1 MSPLLQVEAIEVTYR
16 QTGDGGIS
24 DIPDREHDASA
35 DRRAIKQVSL
45 TLRKG
50 DRIGLVGESG
60 CGKSTLGRAIMRL
73 LPSSTQVSGKVLF
86 NGESVL
92 DFSPQRLRQFRGEAV
107 ALIFQD
113 PMTRLNPLMTVGE
126 HCLETLRAHEPRLS
140 GREASDR
147 VKATFEAVRIPADRW
162 GQYPHEFSGG
172 MRQRVA
178 IALALLL
185 NPKLIVADE
194 PTTSL
199 DVTIAAEILE
209 ELVRLC
215 QEREMALVLISHDLS
230 LVAEYCDRIAV
241 MLEGEVVE
249 TGNAQRVLRQP
260 QHPYT
265 RSLRNAAARL
275 QSDAEVRSASPQTGP
290 AAPLLEVVDLVK
302 HYALSQSLLSRFG
315 GQRPAIKA
323 VDGVSF
329 TLRKGEIVGLV
340 GESGC
345 GKSTLLRVILQLIQP
360 TAGRVLFQGQE
371 LTALSRSELRPLRR
385 HLQMIFQDPHAC
397 LNPLMTVGRA
407 IAEPLL
413 IHGMVADMATGKA
426 NSAEATVLRMLE
438 RVGLTPGSA
447 FYGRYPN
454 ELSGGQ
460 QQRVAI
466 ARALITQPKLL
477 ICDEPVSMLDASIQ
491 TQILELMLDL
501 KQEFDLTYLFITHD
515 LWVAR
520 FFCDRIA
527 VMQAGQI
534 VETALAEQL
543 FNAPQ
548 HPYTQKL
555 LGSAPKL
562 ALC

>member
-1 MSPLLQVEAIEVTYR
+1 MSDPLLQVEAIDVTYR
-16 QTGDGGIS
+16 QTDQ
-24 DIPDREHDASA
+24 PAA
-35 DRRAIKQVSL
+35 APAAAPQDRRVLKQVSL
-45 TLRKG
+45 DLYSG

-73 LPSSTQVSGKVLF
+73 LPASTQISGHVYF
-86 NGESVL
+86 NGDSVL

-107 ALIFQD
+107 ALVFQD
-113 PMTRLNPLMTVGE
+113 PMTRLNPVMTVGD
-126 HCLETLRAHEPRLS
+126 HCLETLKAHEPRLS
-140 GREASDR
+140 HSDAIAR
-147 VKATFEAVRIPADRW
+147 VRATFEAVRIPVNRQ
-162 GQYPHEFSGG
+162 GQYPHQFSGG

-199 DVTIAAEILE
+199 DVTVAAEILQ

-215 QEREMALVLISHDLS
+215 QERHMALVLISHDLS

-241 MLEGEVVE
+241 MFDGEVVE
-249 TGNAQRVLRQP
+249 TGSTPHVLRQP

-265 RSLRNAAARL
+265 RSLRDAAMRL
-275 QSDAEVRSASPQTGP
+275 QEDAESRATPPVPPSVP
-290 AAPLLEVVDLVK
+290 APNPLLQVVDLMQ
-302 HYALSQSLLSRFG
+302 HYALPQPLLSRLQ
-315 GQRPAIKA
+315 GQRAVVKA
-323 VDGVSF
+323 VDGVNL
-329 TLRKGEIVGLV
+329 TLNSGEILGLV

-345 GKSTLLRVILQLIQP
+345 GKSTLSRAILQLVRP
-360 TAGRVLFQGQE
+360 TAGQVLFRGQD
-371 LTALSRSELRPLRR
+371 LTTLTPAAMRPLRR
-385 HLQMIFQDPHAC
+385 HLQMVFQDPHAC
-397 LNPLMTVGRA
+397 LNPLMSVGRA

-413 IHGMVADMATGKA
+413 IHGMVAQASATKDI
-426 NSAEATVLRMLE
+426 VMQMLE
-438 RVGLTPGSA
+438 TVGLTPGSS
-447 FYGRYPN
+447 FYHRYPN

-466 ARALITQPKLL
+466 ARALITQPQLL
-477 ICDEPVSMLDASIQ
+477 LCDEPVSMLDASIQ
-491 TQILELMLDL
+491 TQILELMLTL
-501 KQEFDLTYLFITHD
+501 KAQFDLTYLFITHD

-534 VETALAEQL
+534 VEVGAAMEL

-562 ALC
+562 VLH